1 MKGFPRLPGMAGI
14 VIFCRLHPALAGE
27 AKPTDQQKDPARMNC
42 GAQIECVTPDG
53 HAGQVSRLATHDPA
67 AIALIA
73 DDDTVTCLLQAGET
87 NFVIELPQKA
97 VPDRFTFLNENAA
110 HGELKIAV
118 SNQRLPAKSPDW
130 IEVEG
135 VISFAHKRLFGV
147 SLLGVEAKFVR
158 LSFHVEKEGRMAA
171 VAIDAART
179 SSGSSP
185 QINQPGQRPQ
195 RFQTSDFDAALN
207 SQFAALHS
215 RDGTLLLTVSS
226 LSVAPLPQV
235 SRD

>member
-1 MKGFPRLPGMAGI
+1 MKGFLSVAGMAGL
-14 VIFCRLHPALAGE
+14 VIFCGLPAALAGE
-27 AKPTDQQKDPARMNC
+27 AKSTDQQKDPARMNC

-53 HAGQVSRLATHDPA
+53 HAGQVARLATHDPA

-73 DDDTVTCLLQAGET
+73 EDDTVTCLLQAGET

-118 SNQRLPAKSPDW
+118 SNQRLPANSRGW

-135 VISFAHKRLFGV
+135 VIPFSHKRLFGI

-158 LSFHVEKEGRMAA
+158 LSFHVEKEGRIA
-171 VAIDAART
+171 VAARAGRGST
-179 SSGSSP
+179 ESSHEISE
-185 QINQPGQRPQ
+185 PGQRRP
-195 RFQTSDFDAALN
+195 RFQGSDFEAALD
-207 SQFAALHS
+207 SRFAALHS
-215 RDGTLLLTVSS
+215 RGGEIVLNASS